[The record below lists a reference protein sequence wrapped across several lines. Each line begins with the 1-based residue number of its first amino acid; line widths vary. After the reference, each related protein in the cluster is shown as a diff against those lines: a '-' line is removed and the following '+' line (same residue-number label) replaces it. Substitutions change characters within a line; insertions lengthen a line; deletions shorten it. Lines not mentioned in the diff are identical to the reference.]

1 MRATCGELESAHRG
15 GRKGRNKGLP
25 VCVHRDNWGR
35 DRYSKLI
42 WQGNYAK
49 FKIIGVRCWVGVIS
63 CQKCYF
69 LLAEVIER
77 SRKCFLT
84 QGWEPDCDSGGAG

>member
-1 MRATCGELESAHRG
+1 VEGKEETRVYL
-15 GRKGRNKGLP
+15 
-25 VCVHRDNWGR
+25 CVFAETTGDEKW
-35 DRYSKLI
+35 KL